1 MRQASAHL
9 IIAQRSWLAGST
21 AEMPPYDPV
30 PGASMTIAEARRAY
44 DLGMVEIAT
53 GRAERIDAGR
63 LYVVQSLYA
72 IPRKVRRRVD
82 RPTFG
87 RGNAGHR

>member
-1 MRQASAHL
+1 MKQAPARF
-9 IIAQRSWLAGST
+9 IIAERRWPSGST
-21 AEMPPYDPV
+21 DWMPPYDPV

-72 IPRKVRRRVD
+72 IPRRVRRTDRRPMFARVP
-82 RPTFG
+82 RI
-87 RGNAGHR
+87 

>member
-1 MRQASAHL
+1 MKQAPARF
-9 IIAQRSWLAGST
+9 IIAERRWPSGST
-21 AEMPPYDPV
+21 DWMPSFDPV
-30 PGASMTIAEARRAY
+30 PGAAMTISEARRAY

-53 GRAERIDAGR
+53 GRSEQVDAGR
-63 LYVVQSLYA
+63 LYVIQSLYA